1 MLSIGI
7 GGQIGTGKT
16 YVAQQLIKLLH
27 KDGYRTMRIDADQIA
42 WSLYQLNT
50 PVYKKIV
57 RVFGKDVLQANKEID
72 RSKLA
77 DKVFTH
83 KKNLQHLNQIVHPAL
98 IKHIKSQLQSNNGNV
113 KILDAALLFFWGK
126 KIPIGY
132 RILVTAPLQEKIA
145 RMKKRGYRAQAVKE
159 RLRQQMKESEMKKSA
174 DFVIHNNSNLTKLNK
189 KIKNL
194 YQILKEI
201 SKL

>member
-126 KIPIGY
+126 KIPVDY